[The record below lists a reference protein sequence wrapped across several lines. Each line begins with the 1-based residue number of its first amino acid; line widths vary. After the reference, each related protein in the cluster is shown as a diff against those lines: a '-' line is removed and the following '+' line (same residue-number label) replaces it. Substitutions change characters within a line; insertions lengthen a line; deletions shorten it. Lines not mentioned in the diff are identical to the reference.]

1 MNETQKTQLKKT
13 LFNNN
18 KINFIY
24 DSLNQEVINL
34 EFQLIDNNIFN
45 KLRLLQNCK
54 TLNNNTLKKSIKNI
68 NSYSYEDILINRLNS
83 GNKINLGGF

>member
-1 MNETQKTQLKKT
+1 MECEKKIKQLVLADLDETMD
-13 LFNNN
+13 
-18 KINFIY
+18 I
-24 DSLNQEVINL
+24 
-34 EFQLIDNNIFN
+34 
-45 KLRLLQNCK
+45 LLDANCK